1 MVKKNQ
7 WLSLLILSLV
17 TLLQLTSCT
26 SADKIDADSAEAT
39 FERAK
44 ELDKAGRT
52 EEAIAKYN
60 EVKNKFPYSKLAIE
74 AEMAAAD
81 VSFREELY
89 AEAQVAYQLFREL
102 HPKHPETPFIIF
114 RLALSSY
121 HQIPESI
128 DRDLSI
134 SKTAIEN
141 FNELINQ
148 FPDSKFVAEAKEK
161 RLECLK
167 KLAEK
172 ELYIANFYL
181 KKKQW
186 QSALTRIEGLLS
198 QHQGL
203 GYEEKA
209 LARASLAASLANKS
223 ELSDMYLNRLKK
235 EFPSSEEYDE
245 VKKTFSPH

>member
-1 MVKKNQ
+1 MQ
-7 WLSLLILSLV
+7 AASYLIFFGFILG
-17 TLLQLTSCT
+17 LQLTGCS
-26 SADKIDADSAEAT
+26 SSEKKDMDSAEAT

-44 ELDKAGRT
+44 ELDKAGRS
-52 EEAIAKYN
+52 EEAILKYQ
-60 EVKNKFPYSKLAIE
+60 EVKNKFPYSKLAVE

-81 VSFREELY
+81 VSFREENY
-89 AEAQVAYQLFREL
+89 AEAQVAYQLFRDL
-102 HPKHPETPFIIF
+102 HPKHPETPYIIY

-121 HQIPESI
+121 HQIPDSI
-128 DRDLSI
+128 DRDLTI
-134 SKTAIEN
+134 SKTAIET

-148 FPDSKFVAEAKEK
+148 FPDSKYVAEAKEK

-186 QSALTRIEGLLS
+186 LSALTRVEGLLN

-203 GYEEKA
+203 GFEEKA
-209 LARASLAASLANKS
+209 LARASFAASLSNKK
-223 ELSDMYLNRLKK
+223 ELSDKYLARFKK
-235 EFPSSEEYDE
+235 EFPDSPEYDE
-245 VKKTFSPH
+245 VNKTYSPN